1 MTSIRPAVL
10 ILCVFAASPRGA
22 VAQPYFHYGP
32 PGYPPMPAVQP
43 AAATAPPFANA
54 FTEPPPPPAEPA
66 VPVDPVPECPPW
78 RVWARFE
85 GLAWHVSGAP
95 LPILLATGDPFDP
108 VAPGGLGRP
117 GTVPLYGGGDVQY
130 PTMIGARA
138 TIGGWFD
145 CDAHI
150 GMDASFFMFG
160 RQSTGV
166 IAGSDALGNP
176 PLYIPIFRPEVGREG
191 SFAISDPFGQ
201 GLGPV
206 AGQIAI
212 ENSLRFWGWDMHAI
226 IDLDRTARW
235 DVAILFGVRYLD
247 LTEQLDFR
255 GTLDDNVFDI
265 HSRYREA
272 FGTRNQFYGSQIGT
286 LLGWRRNCFTVD
298 FLGKIAIGA
307 THEVVNIGGTSTF
320 SGTGTPN
327 GTFAGAILTQP
338 SNLGRQS
345 TDNLAVVPEMQL
357 KAGVSLGRCVNLFV
371 GYEVLYWS
379 DVVRAADQV
388 DHAVN
393 VPAVAGT
400 PQGSAEPRPLFR
412 TSDFWAQGVT
422 FGVELK
428 Y

>member
-1 MTSIRPAVL
+1 MTSNRAAVL
-10 ILCVFAASPRGA
+10 VLSLLAATPLRA
-22 VAQPYFHYGP
+22 AAQPYFHYGP
-32 PGYPPMPAVQP
+32 PGYPPTPAVQP
-43 AAATAPPFANA
+43 AASFANA
-54 FTEPPPPPAEPA
+54 FTEPAPPAEPA
-66 VPVDPVPECPPW
+66 VPTDPVPECPPW

-85 GLAWHVSGAP
+85 GLAWRVSAAP
-95 LPILLATGDPFDP
+95 LPILLTAGDPFDP
-108 VAPGGLGRP
+108 VAPGALGRP
-117 GTVPLYGGGDVQY
+117 GTVPLYGGDTQY
-130 PTMIGARA
+130 PTLTGGRTTIGA
-138 TIGGWFD
+138 WFD

-150 GMDASFFMFG
+150 GMDASFFVFG
-160 RQSTGV
+160 RQTMG
-166 IAGSDALGNP
+166 ITAGSDALGNP

-201 GLGPV
+201 GQGPV
-206 AGQIAI
+206 GGRITIAS
-212 ENSLRFWGWDMHAI
+212 SLRFWGWDTHAI

-235 DVAILFGVRYLD
+235 DVALLFGVRYLD
-247 LTEQLDFR
+247 LTEQLDLS

-265 HSRYREA
+265 HSRFREA
-272 FGTRNQFYGSQIGT
+272 FGVRNQFYGSQIGT
-286 LLGWRRNCFTVD
+286 LLGWRRSCFTVD

-338 SNLGRQS
+338 SNIGRQS
-345 TDNLAVVPEMQL
+345 TENLAVVPEMQL
-357 KAGVSLGRCVNLFV
+357 KAGVSLGRCVNLFL

-379 DVVRAADQV
+379 DVVRAGNQV

-393 VPAVAGT
+393 VPAVAGM
-400 PQGSAEPRPLFR
+400 PQGAAEPRPLFR